1 MDNFRGYLKLV
12 LVGLSLVVAACSTK
26 IYGTVELV
34 DPEMK
39 PIEGASAQGTVINMI
54 NTTAQVENASTS
66 AVVDEKGKFESEKE
80 AIVDGT
86 YKVEATR
93 IGFETETETVE
104 IKGSGAKKIEF
115 KLKKIE
121 EGKRRTIESSSTD
134 ADKIINPGEVN
145 IRPPGM

>member
-1 MDNFRGYLKLV
+1 MMNYRGFLKLI
-12 LVGLSLVVAACSTK
+12 LVGLTLSVAACSAK
-26 IYGTVELV
+26 IYGTVQLV

-39 PIEGASAQGTVINMI
+39 PIEAESPQGTVINMI

-66 AVVDEKGKFESEKE
+66 AIVDEKGKFESAKE
-80 AIVDGT
+80 SIVPGT
-86 YKVEATR
+86 YKVEAAR

-104 IKGSGAKKIEF
+104 IKGSSSKKIEF

-121 EGKRRTIESSSTD
+121 EGKRRTIESSSSD

>member
-1 MDNFRGYLKLV
+1 MNNCQGFLKLI
-12 LVGLSLVVAACSTK
+12 LIGLSMLLAACSAK

-39 PIEGASAQGTVINMI
+39 PIEGESVEGTVVNMM

-66 AVVDEKGKFESEKE
+66 AIVDEKGKFESEKE
-80 AIVDGT
+80 SIVPGT
-86 YKVEATR
+86 YKVEAAR
-93 IGFETETETVE
+93 IGYETETETVE
-104 IKGSGAKKIEF
+104 IKGSSSKKLEF

-145 IRPPGM
+145 IRPPGL